1 MNKCTKCKIDNCE
14 ACFSRNF
21 CTKCKEGLFLHKGRC
36 YSSCPEG
43 FAALN
48 GTMECS
54 SVVQCELGE
63 WGSWGPCTKKGKL
76 CGFKKGSQNRT
87 REALQP
93 PPAEPSLCPPETES
107 RTCTVQK
114 KPCAKGVKAIV
125 ERLKSRASSLLK
137 EADNFYNLAIIKL
150 PVTVRKMKWMD
161 YFALFKCPTNYPPL
175 CSQSCRRKLKSLRSS
190 SKDKKKVSTETISE
204 ETENIP
210 PIKTTTK
217 KGKATTKKV
226 PPSTR
231 KPRALSVNQAGSGI
245 RKSTRKVCATPAV
258 NALDS
263 SFMGPT
269 PLITPRFNSRLP
281 KTPAVRNPRHRER
294 VYSISVNGS
303 PIAGNN
309 DLLIN
314 IPIGN
319 GESMQILASEMN
331 ETDLSQFDEHA
342 VQKIKLLLVSY
353 CYILLETF
361 GESMLRLTLLIYA
374 STLDIYVFSTTVG
387 WFHIP

>member
-1 MNKCTKCKIDNCE
+1 MRATRKRATARGRKKTVKSDKLE
-14 ACFSRNF
+14 A
-21 CTKCKEGLFLHKGRC
+21 FLKDFD
-36 YSSCPEG
+36 SE
-43 FAALN
+43 
-48 GTMECS
+48 
-54 SVVQCELGE
+54 
-63 WGSWGPCTKKGKL
+63 
-76 CGFKKGSQNRT
+76 
-87 REALQP
+87 
-93 PPAEPSLCPPETES
+93 
-107 RTCTVQK
+107 
-114 KPCAKGVKAIV
+114 VKAIV

-161 YFALFKCPTNYPPL
+161 YFAAGGNLKALEAVAKTELDLSEVTNNAAEVKKPP
-175 CSQSCRRKLKSLRSS
+175 KSTL
-190 SKDKKKVSTETISE
+190 KDKKKVSTETISE

-342 VQKIKLLLVSY
+342 VQKIKLLLS
-353 CYILLETF
+353 
-361 GESMLRLTLLIYA
+361 RL
-374 STLDIYVFSTTVG
+374 STMCGKS
-387 WFHIP
+387 